1 MLRLRHE
8 QRFPSGT
15 PSFYY
20 RNVVEERYRDFGLD
34 MAILQNAFADTLEGL
49 KKRKYPWETEWFLR

>member
-1 MLRLRHE
+1 MINREYLGCLSHL
-8 QRFPSGT
+8 FDG
-15 PSFYY
+15 Y
-20 RNVVEERYRDFGLD
+20 EERYRDFGLD